1 MEKFDIVG
9 TIKKILQNPQ
19 DKNLIKQVLEYIYK
33 CVEANTPII
42 PQQYIDNFT
51 CDELLSFGQIL
62 RDQFDTIESYRKA
75 LNTEWIAKLLDK

>member
-1 MEKFDIVG
+1 MEKFDIVS
-9 TIKKILQNPQ
+9 TIKKIIQNPQ

-33 CVEANTPII
+33 CVEENTPII

-51 CDELLSFGQIL
+51 YDELLSFGQIL